1 MMETAILA
9 VDDDIMV
16 LNSLRM
22 QLERNFVNH
31 VLEFAQNVDEAI
43 GVIDELRKNQIKLI
57 VIVSDWV
64 MPLKNGDVL
73 AKYVKSIDETVKVVV
88 LSGKLEES
96 KVESYITSNTIDK
109 VVLKPWDEANLMETI
124 KSVIV

>member
-1 MMETAILA
+1 MEAAILA

-16 LNSLRM
+16 LNALRM
-22 QLERNFVNH
+22 QLERNFKEY

-43 GVIDELRKNQIKLI
+43 EVIDQLRGNSIKLI

-73 AKYVKSIDETVKVVV
+73 AKYVKSIDENVKVVV

-109 VVLKPWDEANLMETI
+109 VIMKPWDEANLMDTI
-124 KSVIV
+124 KSVIA

>member
-1 MMETAILA
+1 MILNKIDYIFSIVVSIRVPSSI
-9 VDDDIMV
+9 VDQTN
-16 LNSLRM
+16 LSS
-22 QLERNFVNH
+22 
-31 VLEFAQNVDEAI
+31 
-43 GVIDELRKNQIKLI
+43 ELSTMSATVVEVVPKILKLI

-73 AKYVKSIDETVKVVV
+73 AKYVKSLDQSVKVVV

-109 VVLKPWDEANLMETI
+109 VIMKPWDEAYLMEVI
-124 KSVIV
+124 KNEIA

>member
-1 MMETAILA
+1 METAILA

>member
-1 MMETAILA
+1 MA

-16 LNSLRM
+16 LNALRM
-22 QLERNFVNH
+22 QLERNFKEY

-43 GVIDELRKNQIKLI
+43 EVIDQLRGNSIKLI

-73 AKYVKSIDETVKVVV
+73 AKYVKSLDQSVKVVV

-109 VVLKPWDEANLMETI
+109 VIMKPWDEANLMETI
-124 KSVIV
+124 KSVIA

>member
-1 MMETAILA
+1 MA

-16 LNSLRM
+16 LNALRM
-22 QLERNFVNH
+22 QLERNFKEY

-43 GVIDELRKNQIKLI
+43 EVIDQLRGNSIKLI

-73 AKYVKSIDETVKVVV
+73 AKYVKSIDENVKVVV

-109 VVLKPWDEANLMETI
+109 VIMKPWDEANLMETI
-124 KSVIV
+124 KSVIA

>member
-1 MMETAILA
+1 MEAAILA

-16 LNSLRM
+16 LNALRM
-22 QLERNFVNH
+22 QLERNFKEY

-43 GVIDELRKNQIKLI
+43 EVINQLRGNSIKLI

-73 AKYVKSIDETVKVVV
+73 AKYVKSIDENVKVVV

-109 VVLKPWDEANLMETI
+109 VIMKPWDEANLMDTI
-124 KSVIV
+124 KSVIA

>member
-1 MMETAILA
+1 MEAAILA

-16 LNSLRM
+16 LNALRM
-22 QLERNFVNH
+22 QLERNFQEY

-43 GVIDELRKNQIKLI
+43 EVIDQLRGNSIKLI

-73 AKYVKSIDETVKVVV
+73 AKYVKSIDQSVKVVV

-109 VVLKPWDEANLMETI
+109 VIMKPWDEANLMDTI
-124 KSVIV
+124 KSVIA

>member
-1 MMETAILA
+1 METAILA

-22 QLERNFVNH
+22 QLERNFANH

-43 GVIDELRKNQIKLI
+43 GVIDELRKNQVKLI
-57 VIVSDWV
+57 VIVSDWI

-73 AKYVKSIDETVKVVV
+73 AKYVKSMDETVKVVV

-96 KVESYITSNTIDK
+96 KVESYISSNTIDR
-109 VVLKPWDEANLMETI
+109 VVLKPWDEANLMEII

>member
-1 MMETAILA
+1 METAILA

-22 QLERNFVNH
+22 QLERNFANH

-43 GVIDELRKNQIKLI
+43 GVIDELRENQVKLI
-57 VIVSDWV
+57 VIVSDWI

-73 AKYVKSIDETVKVVV
+73 AKYVKSMDQTVKVVV

-96 KVESYITSNTIDK
+96 KVESYISSNTIDR
-109 VVLKPWDEANLMETI
+109 VVLKPWDEANLMEII

>member
-1 MMETAILA
+1 MEAAILA

-16 LNSLRM
+16 LNALRM
-22 QLERNFVNH
+22 QLERNFKEY

-43 GVIDELRKNQIKLI
+43 EVIDQLRGNSIKLI

-73 AKYVKSIDETVKVVV
+73 AKYVKSIDENVKVVV
-88 LSGKLEES
+88 LSGKLEEV
-96 KVESYITSNTIDK
+96 KVQSYISSHTIDK
-109 VVLKPWDEANLMETI
+109 VIMKPWDEANLMDTI
-124 KSVIV
+124 KSVIA

>member
-1 MMETAILA
+1 MA

-16 LNSLRM
+16 LNALRM
-22 QLERNFVNH
+22 QLERNFKEY

-43 GVIDELRKNQIKLI
+43 EVIDQLRGNSIKLI

-73 AKYVKSIDETVKVVV
+73 AKYVKSIDENVKVVV

-109 VVLKPWDEANLMETI
+109 VIMKPWDEANLMDTI
-124 KSVIV
+124 KSVIA

>member
-1 MMETAILA
+1 
-9 VDDDIMV
+9 MV

-22 QLERNFVNH
+22 QLERNFANH

-43 GVIDELRKNQIKLI
+43 GVIDELRKNQVKLI
-57 VIVSDWV
+57 VIVSDWI

-96 KVESYITSNTIDK
+96 KVESYINANTIDR
-109 VVLKPWDEANLMETI
+109 VVLKPWDEANLMEII

>member
-1 MMETAILA
+1 
-9 VDDDIMV
+9 MV

-22 QLERNFVNH
+22 QLERNFANH

-43 GVIDELRKNQIKLI
+43 GVIDELRENQVKLI
-57 VIVSDWV
+57 VIVSDWI

-73 AKYVKSIDETVKVVV
+73 AKYVKSMDETVKVVV

-96 KVESYITSNTIDK
+96 KVESYISSNTIDR
-109 VVLKPWDEANLMETI
+109 VVMKPWDEANLMEII

>member
-1 MMETAILA
+1 MEAAILA

-16 LNSLRM
+16 LNALRM
-22 QLERNFVNH
+22 QLERNFQEY

-43 GVIDELRKNQIKLI
+43 EVIDQLRESSVKLI

-73 AKYVKSIDETVKVVV
+73 AKYVKSIDQSVKVVV

-109 VVLKPWDEANLMETI
+109 VIMKPWDEANLMDTI
-124 KSVIV
+124 KSVIA

>member
-1 MMETAILA
+1 METAILA

-22 QLERNFVNH
+22 QLERNFANH

-43 GVIDELRKNQIKLI
+43 GVIDELRKNQVKLI
-57 VIVSDWV
+57 VIVSDWI

-96 KVESYITSNTIDK
+96 KVESYISSSTIDR
-109 VVLKPWDEANLMETI
+109 VVLKPWDEANLMEII

>member
-1 MMETAILA
+1 METAILA

-22 QLERNFVNH
+22 QLERNFANH

-43 GVIDELRKNQIKLI
+43 GVIDELRKNQVKLI
-57 VIVSDWV
+57 VIVSDWI

-73 AKYVKSIDETVKVVV
+73 AKYVKSMDEKVKVVV

-96 KVESYITSNTIDK
+96 KVESYISSNTIDR
-109 VVLKPWDEANLMETI
+109 VVLKPWDEANLMEII

>member
-1 MMETAILA
+1 METAILA

-22 QLERNFVNH
+22 QLERNFANH

-43 GVIDELRKNQIKLI
+43 GVIDELRKNQVKLI
-57 VIVSDWV
+57 VIVSDWI

-96 KVESYITSNTIDK
+96 KVESYISSNTIDR
-109 VVLKPWDEANLMETI
+109 VVLKPWDEANLMEII

>member
-1 MMETAILA
+1 METAILA

-22 QLERNFVNH
+22 QLERNFANH

-43 GVIDELRKNQIKLI
+43 GVIDELRENQVKLI
-57 VIVSDWV
+57 VIVSDWI

-73 AKYVKSIDETVKVVV
+73 AKYVKSMDETVKVVV

-96 KVESYITSNTIDK
+96 KVESYISSNTIDR
-109 VVLKPWDEANLMETI
+109 VVMKPWDEANLMEII

>member
-1 MMETAILA
+1 MEAAILA

-16 LNSLRM
+16 LNALRM
-22 QLERNFVNH
+22 QLERNFKEY

-43 GVIDELRKNQIKLI
+43 EVIDQLRGNSIKLI

-73 AKYVKSIDETVKVVV
+73 AKYVKSLDQSVKVVV

-109 VVLKPWDEANLMETI
+109 VIMKPWDEANLMETI
-124 KSVIV
+124 KSVIA